1 MNPIFSKFENIFAD
15 FSGALLFGYFFIII
29 SQKLQHRGSS
39 SEGKL
44 FSLVLCIIDIH
55 KTGHGLKSGN
65 PRVYFDTD
73 GGLKGGGGETSTP
86 PSAAWKPS
94 SGILYSSWLPYKD
107 IVRNKLKKLFL
118 EQNL

>member
-73 GGLKGGGGETSTP
+73 GGLKGGGVKPLP
-86 PSAAWKPS
+86 PLLLPGSHLPVFYIPRGYPIKILC
-94 SGILYSSWLPYKD
+94 GI
-107 IVRNKLKKLFL
+107 N
-118 EQNL
+118 